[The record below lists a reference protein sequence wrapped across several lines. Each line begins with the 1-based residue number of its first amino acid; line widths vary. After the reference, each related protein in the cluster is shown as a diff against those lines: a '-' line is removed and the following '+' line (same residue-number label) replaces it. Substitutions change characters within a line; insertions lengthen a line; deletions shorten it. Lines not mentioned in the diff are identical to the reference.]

1 MKAQQKLQPKPEPT
15 LSALQPAYQ
24 QPQSASETWCKADK
38 MPKIPHSLSWGARK
52 VVWKMSTIKIVF
64 KWYIMQPATVGR
76 SVWLD
81 GGVGG
86 TWALSSAFCQA
97 RVQHCWAVHV
107 QLIFRQISLSYY
119 FSFEMGKI
127 HTLCKLMQIVVL
139 SVYPSFCPF
148 CALVHL
154 FFPSIHLSV
163 HPSICL
169 SSIHPST
176 YLLNKRESDSANC
189 SCSSFAIVS

>member
-1 MKAQQKLQPKPEPT
+1 
-15 LSALQPAYQ
+15 
-24 QPQSASETWCKADK
+24 
-38 MPKIPHSLSWGARK
+38 
-52 VVWKMSTIKIVF
+52 
-64 KWYIMQPATVGR
+64 
-76 SVWLD
+76 
-81 GGVGG
+81 
-86 TWALSSAFCQA
+86 
-97 RVQHCWAVHV
+97 VQHCWAVHV

-119 FSFEMGKI
+119 FSIEMGKI

-169 SSIHPST
+169 PIHLFIDPSIHLYVHPSVHT
-176 YLLNKRESDSANC
+176 PIHSPISPPPLADTTCTAFPADSISLQAHCVLWTLRVVTSLGQPSPRNSQDGDSSRRQSGSGKRLKSGVLRKPEAKNFF
-189 SCSSFAIVS
+189 FA